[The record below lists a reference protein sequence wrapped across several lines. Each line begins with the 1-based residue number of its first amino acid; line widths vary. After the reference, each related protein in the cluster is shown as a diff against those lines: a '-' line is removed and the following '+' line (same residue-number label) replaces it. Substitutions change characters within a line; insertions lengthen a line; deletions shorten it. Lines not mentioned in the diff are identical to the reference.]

1 MREQMGSAAL
11 RVVLIA
17 SEMGPW
23 AKTGGLADVMESLPP
38 ALRHLGIDLRLIL
51 PGYRQM
57 LQAGIPAG
65 SVHTGLHAWLGPQRL
80 AFSVHRMR
88 TETGIPIDLIERE
101 DMFDRPNL
109 YADSQGDY
117 YDNAERFIFFCRAL
131 TVWLQTWDIVPHI
144 VHCNDWHTG
153 LVPVLLQSIPAFRS
167 SATLFTIHNL
177 GYPGLFDADKFA
189 LTGLDPN
196 HHYRPDGL
204 EFFGRWSMLK
214 AGMFYSRAVSTV
226 SPTYAREI
234 QQPEYGRGFDG
245 VLAARSASVFGIL
258 NGVDYGKWSPEKDPH
273 IAANY
278 SRKDLSGKSACKADL
293 IRRCGLAADLHK
305 QPVIGIV
312 SRLDTQ
318 KGIDLILPIL
328 DQLMDDLHLGLII
341 LGTGD
346 KNLENRLAE
355 ASGSSRK
362 RLAFIPQFDE
372 VLSRQIL
379 AGADMLLVPSRY
391 EPCGLTQLYAMQY
404 ATIPVVRATGGLNDT
419 VVDVDAD
426 PANGWGFTFGR
437 ADPQDCL
444 SAIERAA
451 ALYRRSPGE
460 WQRIQQRGMAMDF
473 SWDRSALAYQ
483 RLYRSLISDSTT

>member
-1 MREQMGSAAL
+1 VASSVL
-11 RVVLIA
+11 RVVLVA
-17 SEMGPW
+17 SEMAPW

-38 ALRHLGIDLRLIL
+38 ALRRLGIDLRLIL

-57 LQAGIPAG
+57 LKAGIPTE
-65 SVHTGLHAWLGPQRL
+65 SIQTGFHVWLGPQRL
-80 AFSVHRMR
+80 AFAVQRIR
-88 TETGIPIDLIERE
+88 TETGIPIDLIVRE

-117 YDNAERFIFFCRAL
+117 YDNAERFVFFCKAL
-131 TVWLQTWDIVPHI
+131 AVWLQTWDIVPHI

-153 LVPVLLQSIPAFRS
+153 LIPVLLQSIPAFQS

-196 HHYRPDGL
+196 RHYRPDGL

-234 QQPEYGRGFDG
+234 QQQEYGRGFDG
-245 VLAARSASVFGIL
+245 VLAARSRSVVGIL
-258 NGVDYGKWSPEKDPH
+258 NGVDYAKWSPERDPH

-278 SRKDLSGKSACKADL
+278 SRETLSGKTACKADL
-293 IRRCGLAADLHK
+293 IHRCGLAADLQE
-305 QPVIGIV
+305 QPIVGIV

-318 KGIDLILPIL
+318 KGVDLILPIL
-328 DQLMDDLHLGLII
+328 HRLVRQLGLGVVI

-346 KNLENRLAE
+346 KTLENQLTQ
-355 ASGSSRK
+355 ASDTYR
-362 RLAFIPQFDE
+362 RRFAFIPKFDD

-379 AGADMLLVPSRY
+379 AGADILLVPSRY
-391 EPCGLTQLYAMQY
+391 EPCGLTQMYALKY
-404 ATIPVVRATGGLNDT
+404 GALPIVRATGGLNDT
-419 VVDVDAD
+419 VVDADAEHET
-426 PANGWGFTFGR
+426 GYGFKFDH
-437 ADPQDCL
+437 ADPQQCL
-444 SAIERAA
+444 SAIDRAA
-451 ALYRRSPGE
+451 SVYRQSPE
-460 WQRIQQRGMAMDF
+460 RWKSLQHRAMSMDF
-473 SWDRSALAYQ
+473 SWERSALEYQ
-483 RLYRSLISDSTT
+483 RLYRSLINNNTT

>member
-1 MREQMGSAAL
+1 MGNPAL
-11 RVVLIA
+11 RAVLIA
-17 SEMGPW
+17 SEMAPW

-38 ALRHLGIDLRLIL
+38 ALRRLGIDLRLIL

-57 LQAGIPAG
+57 LQAGIPTE
-65 SVHTGLHAWLGPQRL
+65 SVQTGFHAWLGPQHL
-80 AFSVHRMR
+80 SFAVHRMR
-88 TETGIPIDLIERE
+88 TETGMPIDLIVRE

-109 YADSQGDY
+109 YADPQGDY

-131 TVWLQTWDIVPHI
+131 AVWLQTWDLPPHV

-153 LVPVLLQSIPAFRS
+153 LVPVLLQSIPAFRY

-196 HHYRPDGL
+196 RHYRPDGL
-204 EFFGRWSMLK
+204 EFYGLWSMLK

-234 QQPEYGRGFDG
+234 QQPENGRGFDG

-258 NGVDYGKWSPEKDPH
+258 NGVDYGKWSPERDPH
-273 IAANY
+273 LAANY
-278 SRKDLSGKSACKADL
+278 SSEALSGKTVCKTDL
-293 IRRCGLAADLHK
+293 IRRCGLAADLHD
-305 QPVIGIV
+305 QPVVGIV

-328 DQLMDDLHLGLII
+328 HRLMDELHLGLII

-355 ASGSSRK
+355 ASGSSRQ
-362 RLAFIPQFDE
+362 RLTFIPKFDE

-404 ATIPVVRATGGLNDT
+404 GTIPVVRATGGLNDT
-419 VVDVDAD
+419 VRDVDAD
-426 PANGWGFTFGR
+426 PGNGWGFTFGH
-437 ADPQDCL
+437 ADPQECL

-451 ALYRRSPGE
+451 AVYRRSPGD
-460 WQRIQQRGMAMDF
+460 WQRLQQRAMAMDF
-473 SWDRSALAYQ
+473 SWDRSALQYQ
-483 RLYRSLISDSTT
+483 RLYRSLINDNTT

>member
-1 MREQMGSAAL
+1 MGSFPL

-17 SEMGPW
+17 SEMAPW

-38 ALRHLGIDLRLIL
+38 ALRRLDIDLRLIL
-51 PGYRQM
+51 PGYRRM
-57 LQAGIPAG
+57 LQAGIPAE
-65 SVHTGLHAWLGPQRL
+65 SIQTGLHAWLGSQRL
-80 AFSVHRMR
+80 AFSVHRFR
-88 TETGIPIDLIERE
+88 TETGVPVDLIVRE

-109 YADSQGDY
+109 YADHQGDY
-117 YDNAERFIFFCRAL
+117 YDNAERFIFFCRA
-131 TVWLQTWDIVPHI
+131 VVARLQAWEFSPHI

-153 LVPVLLQSIPAFRS
+153 LIPVLLQSIPAFHY

-196 HHYRPDGL
+196 RHYRPDGL
-204 EFFGRWSMLK
+204 EFFDRWSMLK

-245 VLAARSASVFGIL
+245 VLAARSASVYGIL
-258 NGVDYGKWSPEKDPH
+258 NGVDYGKWSPERDPR

-278 SRKDLSGKSACKADL
+278 GHETLSGKTVCKADL
-293 IRRCGLAADLHK
+293 IRRCGLSADLRE
-305 QPVIGIV
+305 QPVVGIV
-312 SRLDTQ
+312 SRLDAQ

-328 DQLMDDLHLGLII
+328 DRLIRQLDLGVVI

-346 KNLENRLAE
+346 RTLENQLTQ
-355 ASGSSRK
+355 ASGAYRQ
-362 RLAFIPQFDE
+362 RLAFIPEFDE
-372 VLSRQIL
+372 VLSRRIL

-391 EPCGLTQLYAMQY
+391 EPCGLTQLYALKY
-404 ATIPVVRATGGLNDT
+404 GTIPIVRATGGLKDT

-426 PANGWGFTFGR
+426 PEAGSGFTFDH
-437 ADPQDCL
+437 ADPHQCL
-444 SAIERAA
+444 SAVDRAVSVYRQNPERWHS
-451 ALYRRSPGE
+451 LQTRS
-460 WQRIQQRGMAMDF
+460 MSMDF
-473 SWDRSALAYQ
+473 SWDRSALQYQ
-483 RLYRSLISDSTT
+483 KLYRSLISDSTT